1 MLCFIVQWSTWVTE
15 VHFRSEH
22 GAWITDRAAY
32 QHHQAKIR
40 CPSHHS
46 KDRSPGRILATY
58 IRVRLNW
65 YESGSIIASR
75 WVHRES
81 NVMFTLSSAK
91 IKKITFV
98 QRKRNVSCTCVEIKP
113 ELTNSTMAF
122 SAVVIEVI
130 LKSKY
135 CFVVIYQES
144 LFTECHDAKGG
155 IHSFPFPP

>member
-113 ELTNSTMAF
+113 ELTNSTTTWRN
-122 SAVVIEVI
+122 
-130 LKSKY
+130 L
-135 CFVVIYQES
+135 
-144 LFTECHDAKGG
+144 AKWR
-155 IHSFPFPP
+155 FRL